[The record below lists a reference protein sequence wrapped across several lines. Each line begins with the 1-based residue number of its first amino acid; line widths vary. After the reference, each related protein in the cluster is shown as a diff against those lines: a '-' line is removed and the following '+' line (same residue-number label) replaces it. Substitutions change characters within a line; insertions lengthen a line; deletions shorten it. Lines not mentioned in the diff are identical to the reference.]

1 MSVVTFKATSRNL
14 PTGLA
19 VENMARGFRIVMD
32 EPKELGGTDTG
43 MNPVEMLLCA
53 LGSCQAIIAKSFAT
67 AHEIDLHDFLVV
79 LEGDLDP
86 DGFLKGKPGVR
97 PGLQEIRFTFYLETG
112 ASEDKVDQFVEFIKS
127 RCPVADTLLNGV
139 RIVHRE
145 VVVRRSTV
153 YA

>member
-1 MSVVTFKATSRNL
+1 MSVVTFKATSHNL

-19 VENMARGFRIVMD
+19 VENVARGFRVVMD
-32 EPKELGGTDTG
+32 EPKELGGSDTG

-53 LGSCQAIIAKSFAT
+53 LGSCQAIVAKSFAK
-67 AHEIDLHDFLVV
+67 AHGIDLHDFLVV

-97 PGLQEIRFTFYLETG
+97 PGFQEIRFAFYLETN
-112 ASEDKVDQFVEFIKS
+112 ASQDKVDQFVEFIKS
-127 RCPVADTLLNGV
+127 RCPVGDMLLNGV
-139 RIVHRE
+139 RIVQSD
-145 VVVRRSTV
+145 VVVRRSPV